1 MTATRF
7 TYVSSPVGEL
17 LLAGDGDALA
27 TLSLHP
33 HRDGPRIE
41 ASAVRDDAA
50 FDAVAAQLRAYFAGE
65 LHEFDVPLAPDGSA
79 FQRRVWDELRAIPY
93 GTTISYGEL
102 ARRVGS
108 PGAARA
114 VGLANGRNPL
124 PIIVPCHR
132 VIGSDGRLTGYGG
145 GVERKRFLLELE
157 AHHAPATTPP
167 GLQLSF
173 PQT

>member
-1 MTATRF
+1 VTTWF
-7 TYVSSPVGEL
+7 TSTPSPVGEL
-17 LLAGDGDALA
+17 LLAGDGAALSL
-27 TLSLHP
+27 LSLHP
-33 HRDGPRIE
+33 QRDRDDLE
-41 ASAVRDDAA
+41 ATAVRDDAA
-50 FDAVAAQLRAYFAGE
+50 FAAVVAQLQAYFAGD
-65 LHEFDVPLAPDGSA
+65 LHEFDVPLAPEGSA
-79 FQRRVWDELRAIPY
+79 FQRRVWDELRTIPY

-102 ARRVGS
+102 ARRVDR

-157 AHHAPATTPP
+157 AHHAPASAPP
-167 GLQLSF
+167 GLQLAF
-173 PQT
+173 PPT